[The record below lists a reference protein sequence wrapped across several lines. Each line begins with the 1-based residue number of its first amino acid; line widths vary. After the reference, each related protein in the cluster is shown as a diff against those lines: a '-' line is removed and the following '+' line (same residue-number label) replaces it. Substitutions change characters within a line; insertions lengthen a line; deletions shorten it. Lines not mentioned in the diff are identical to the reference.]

1 MTGIV
6 IHFWEID
13 NLSLKMKPEFWEESN
28 SILKEHNYSWNR
40 LLKETDICK
49 STLRYNKKAFIN
61 IKTLKKVITF
71 LSKIDSKFNFYYIE
85 NKFIE
90 KMKYGKG
97 GFVINEPKIPI
108 NLLEIGWA
116 KIIGALLTDGCIQ
129 RNGKTY
135 FINKNKF
142 LMDKLIEITYDLIG
156 NFNPKIT
163 KKRKENK
170 EWFVVI
176 LPRLIGAVLIK
187 FAKIKGG
194 SKVKNNVSI
203 PDFINNLDVNEYQH
217 RLYLYEFLS
226 WMFSCDGYVSP
237 SNYAIGINFNRDLTD
252 IELKDWKNA
261 SSAPQLLKDTINIL
275 RLFNFKINGPYFIE
289 VKQRKDNSYT
299 SKWRFEISGKQSLAM
314 FKNEIGFA
322 STEKKEKLNSIFE
335 EMMPCL
341 V

>member
-13 NLSLKMKPEFWEESN
+13 NLCLKMKSGFWEESN
-28 SILKEHNYSWNR
+28 SILKEHRYSWNR
-40 LLKETDICK
+40 LLRETKICK
-49 STLRYNKKAFIN
+49 STLRYNKKTFIN
-61 IKTLKKVITF
+61 IKTLRKIINF
-71 LSKIDSKFNFYYIE
+71 LSKIDSNFNFYYIE
-85 NKFIE
+85 NNRFIE

-97 GFVINEPKIPI
+97 GFVITEPKIPI
-108 NLLEIGWA
+108 NLLDIGWA

-129 RNGKTY
+129 KNGKTY
-135 FINKNKF
+135 FINKNKL
-142 LMDKLIEITYDLIG
+142 LMDKLIEVACETLGY
-156 NFNPKIT
+156 FQPTVK
-163 KKRKENK
+163 KKRRMDK

-176 LPRLIGAVLIK
+176 LPRLIGVILIK

-194 SKVKNNVSI
+194 NKVKNNVSI
-203 PDFINNLDVNEYQH
+203 PDFINNLDVNKH

-237 SNYAIGINFNRDLTD
+237 SNYSIGINFNRDLMD
-252 IELKDWKNA
+252 IEQKDWKNA

-299 SKWRFEISGKQSLAM
+299 SKWRFEISGKQSLAI
-314 FKNEIGFA
+314 FKNEIGFVLL
-322 STEKKEKLNSIFE
+322 EKEEKLNSIFE
-335 EMMPCL
+335 KEAISCL
-341 V
+341 A